1 VSEQQPSNPIRRH
14 VIFHGH
20 VQGVCFRMI
29 SRDLS
34 RGFQVVGYV
43 RNLPDGTVELEA
55 EGEPGEVD
63 RFLAAI
69 GREFKANI
77 SKADMKDIAAG
88 GADSDFRITY

>member
-1 VSEQQPSNPIRRH
+1 MSDQQQSDPVRRH
-14 VIFHGH
+14 VIYHVR

-55 EGEPGEVD
+55 EGELAEVD

-69 GREFKANI
+69 ASEFKSNI
-77 SKADMKDIAAG
+77 READLSDLAPRGEAT
-88 GADSDFRITY
+88 DFRITC